1 MLGGL
6 FISAEL
12 GGVVGVNAYVP
23 VGEVASPH
31 CCGARTVIER
41 YMNENIAA
49 LHVFT

>member
-6 FISAEL
+6 FFYAEL
-12 GGVVGVNAYVP
+12 SGVVGVNAYIT
-23 VGEVASPH
+23 VGEVASPY

-41 YMNENIAA
+41 YMNENVAA